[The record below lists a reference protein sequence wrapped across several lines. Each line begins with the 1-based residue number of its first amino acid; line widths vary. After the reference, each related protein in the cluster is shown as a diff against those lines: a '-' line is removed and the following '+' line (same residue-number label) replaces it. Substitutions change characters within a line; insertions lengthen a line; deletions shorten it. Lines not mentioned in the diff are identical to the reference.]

1 MDGRKKESLKLAV
14 QVMGQ
19 TLCSTLAKPLL
30 PSMKTGFETKV
41 ATFVSGVVVPLS
53 QQGLCST
60 SVKEFHSELD
70 FSMDPTKPHFSTE
83 HIA

>member
-1 MDGRKKESLKLAV
+1 
-14 QVMGQ
+14 
-19 TLCSTLAKPLL
+19 
-30 PSMKTGFETKV
+30 MKTGFETKV

-70 FSMDPTKPHFSTE
+70 FSTDPTKPHFSTE